1 MIITTTP
8 SIEGHPVKEY
18 KGIVTSEVII
28 GANAIRDFMAG
39 IRDFFG
45 GRSRT
50 YEQVFAEARFNAFRE
65 IEQHAVNLGGNAVV
79 GVRLS
84 YENRWLRQLHADGG
98 LQRYGSRDLISESPI
113 CKEGRNILLLYNK
126 TNPRVASVNS
136 QLYRN
141 KQDDEEK

>member
-84 YENRWLRQLHADGG
+84 YETVGSGNSMLMVVCSGTAVVILFPKSPSARWEETYYYIIG
-98 LQRYGSRDLISESPI
+98 LIQESQ
-113 CKEGRNILLLYNK
+113 
-126 TNPRVASVNS
+126 V
-136 QLYRN
+136 
-141 KQDDEEK
+141 

>member
-50 YEQVFAEARFNAFRE
+50 YETV
-65 IEQHAVNLGGNAVV
+65 GSGNSMLMVVCSGTAVV
-79 GVRLS
+79 
-84 YENRWLRQLHADGG
+84 
-98 LQRYGSRDLISESPI
+98 I
-113 CKEGRNILLLYNK
+113 
-126 TNPRVASVNS
+126 
-136 QLYRN
+136 
-141 KQDDEEK
+141 

>member
-39 IRDFFG
+39 IRAFFG
-45 GRSRT
+45 GRST
-50 YEQVFAEARFNAFRE
+50 PYEPVFAEATLTAFRE

-84 YENRWLRQLHADGG
+84 YETV
-98 LQRYGSRDLISESPI
+98 GS
-113 CKEGRNILLLYNK
+113 G
-126 TNPRVASVNS
+126 NS
-136 QLYRN
+136 MLMVVCSGTAVVI
-141 KQDDEEK
+141 

>member
-45 GRSRT
+45 GRSKT

-84 YENRWLRQLHADGG
+84 YETV
-98 LQRYGSRDLISESPI
+98 GS
-113 CKEGRNILLLYNK
+113 G
-126 TNPRVASVNS
+126 NS
-136 QLYRN
+136 MLMVVCSGTAVVI
-141 KQDDEEK
+141 

>member
-50 YEQVFAEARFNAFRE
+50 YEQVFAEARFNDFRE

-84 YENRWLRQLHADGG
+84 YETV
-98 LQRYGSRDLISESPI
+98 GS
-113 CKEGRNILLLYNK
+113 G
-126 TNPRVASVNS
+126 NS
-136 QLYRN
+136 MLMVVCSGTAVVI
-141 KQDDEEK
+141 

>member
-50 YEQVFAEARFNAFRE
+50 YEQVSAEARFNAFRE
-65 IEQHAVNLGGNAVV
+65 IEQHAIITAASRFEMLH
-79 GVRLS
+79 S
-84 YENRWLRQLHADGG
+84 PTRWVCNSIFTPSLPTMRKLVPAEE
-98 LQRYGSRDLISESPI
+98 YVISS
-113 CKEGRNILLLYNK
+113 
-126 TNPRVASVNS
+126 A
-136 QLYRN
+136 
-141 KQDDEEK
+141 

>member
-84 YENRWLRQLHADGG
+84 YETV
-98 LQRYGSRDLISESPI
+98 GSGNSMLMVVCSGTAVAYLISESPI
-113 CKEGRNILLLYNK
+113 CKVGRNILLLYNK

-141 KQDDEEK
+141 RQNDEEK